1 LSVCDA
7 FKAKAGCHSEPLYVF
22 ANGCGP
28 LMSRI
33 VRYGA
38 NFLVAQKPA
47 IPPPDI
53 FKAATSGDG
62 GFSHEQTGDL

>member
-1 LSVCDA
+1 
-7 FKAKAGCHSEPLYVF
+7 
-22 ANGCGP
+22 
-28 LMSRI
+28 MSRI

>member
-7 FKAKAGCHSEPLYVF
+7 FKARVGCHSEPLYVF
-22 ANGCGP
+22 AKGRGP

-53 FKAATSGDG
+53 FKAATPGDG